1 MDIIMKKIYKGWRSL
16 HLFTRTLIGFGIG
29 VTLGVILGPQASIFE
44 FLGTILLRLINM
56 VVAPLVLCLL
66 ISAAADI
73 NDYRTLGKIGVKT
86 IAVFMV
92 TTIFAVI
99 VGMFFALTFKV
110 GKGVAITNEGLEAT
124 TDVIVPSI
132 VDTLINII
140 PNNIFEAL
148 SESNLLQIIFFALI
162 FGLAVSKL
170 KEKGILVNKVIYGC
184 RDAML
189 NITNMVL
196 EITPLGVMG
205 IMANVVG
212 KYGIKILLP
221 YGKVI
226 IVTFLACI
234 FFSLLIHGL
243 IMAHF
248 IGKLNVRHFFFEM
261 KDAILFVI
269 STCSSLATIP
279 LTLAGTKRLGVD
291 DKVSNFVIPFGAVVN
306 MDGTAIYEA
315 IAVIFA
321 AQIYGI
327 ELSITQLL
335 LILLSA
341 TIASIGTAGIP
352 GSGLVMLVIVLNA
365 AGLPIEAVG
374 LLAGIDRIL
383 NMARVGT
390 NIIGDAATA
399 VVVAKTRGEM
409 REAVELYKS

>member
-162 FGLAVSKL
+162 FGLALSKL
-170 KEKGILVNKVIYGC
+170 KE
-184 RDAML
+184 
-189 NITNMVL
+189 
-196 EITPLGVMG
+196 
-205 IMANVVG
+205 
-212 KYGIKILLP
+212 
-221 YGKVI
+221 
-226 IVTFLACI
+226 
-234 FFSLLIHGL
+234 
-243 IMAHF
+243 
-248 IGKLNVRHFFFEM
+248 
-261 KDAILFVI
+261 
-269 STCSSLATIP
+269 
-279 LTLAGTKRLGVD
+279 
-291 DKVSNFVIPFGAVVN
+291 
-306 MDGTAIYEA
+306 
-315 IAVIFA
+315 
-321 AQIYGI
+321 
-327 ELSITQLL
+327 
-335 LILLSA
+335 
-341 TIASIGTAGIP
+341 
-352 GSGLVMLVIVLNA
+352 
-365 AGLPIEAVG
+365 
-374 LLAGIDRIL
+374 
-383 NMARVGT
+383 
-390 NIIGDAATA
+390 
-399 VVVAKTRGEM
+399 
-409 REAVELYKS
+409 

>member
-162 FGLAVSKL
+162 FGLALSKL

-221 YGKVI
+221 YGI
-226 IVTFLACI
+226 ISVLKETERKMQYQEYDLKAEQAVLDRKTGRVSILPGREDSLDRMMEAGLFPDRGEQDIEAEICSRLQYEKLHRAI
-234 FFSLLIHGL
+234 RQLEKREQYLIIQLFFCGRSE
-243 IMAHF
+243 
-248 IGKLNVRHFFFEM
+248 RE
-261 KDAILFVI
+261 
-269 STCSSLATIP
+269 
-279 LTLAGTKRLGVD
+279 LAGELC
-291 DKVSNFVIPFGAVVN
+291 VSQN
-306 MDGTAIYEA
+306 AINK
-315 IAVIFA
+315 
-321 AQIYGI
+321 QRG
-327 ELSITQLL
+327 
-335 LILLSA
+335 
-341 TIASIGTAGIP
+341 
-352 GSGLVMLVIVLNA
+352 
-365 AGLPIEAVG
+365 
-374 LLAGIDRIL
+374 RIL
-383 NMARVGT
+383 QKLRKILQN
-390 NIIGDAATA
+390 
-399 VVVAKTRGEM
+399 
-409 REAVELYKS
+409 LSF

>member
-162 FGLAVSKL
+162 FGLALSKL
-170 KEKGILVNKVIYGC
+170 KEKGILVNNTWSDYGSFYRKAKC
-184 RDAML
+184 
-189 NITNMVL
+189 
-196 EITPLGVMG
+196 
-205 IMANVVG
+205 
-212 KYGIKILLP
+212 K
-221 YGKVI
+221 
-226 IVTFLACI
+226 TFFL
-234 FFSLLIHGL
+234 
-243 IMAHF
+243 
-248 IGKLNVRHFFFEM
+248 
-261 KDAILFVI
+261 
-269 STCSSLATIP
+269 
-279 LTLAGTKRLGVD
+279 
-291 DKVSNFVIPFGAVVN
+291 
-306 MDGTAIYEA
+306 
-315 IAVIFA
+315 
-321 AQIYGI
+321 
-327 ELSITQLL
+327 
-335 LILLSA
+335 
-341 TIASIGTAGIP
+341 
-352 GSGLVMLVIVLNA
+352 
-365 AGLPIEAVG
+365 
-374 LLAGIDRIL
+374 
-383 NMARVGT
+383 
-390 NIIGDAATA
+390 
-399 VVVAKTRGEM
+399 
-409 REAVELYKS
+409 